1 MCFLTD
7 NIYDY
12 YNVSQ
17 GKITIPSMDD
27 GEEFSLTD
35 VSLCFTCNV
44 NVDFLVTLPPPCI
57 VFNLYILRNPKKTNQ
72 QTKNQIRH
80 RITTPPKWFNNRPNK
95 SINHLVRECT
105 NDLKPKNWSN
115 ERSLIEPSPFCS
127 DINSIQVFHTHKK
140 ETPPHVW
147 FISTGFYSNRI
158 SSI

>member
-57 VFNLYILRNPKKTNQ
+57 VFNLYILRNPKKNKPTNEK
-72 QTKNQIRH
+72 TKYGIESPHHQ
-80 RITTPPKWFNNRPNK
+80 
-95 SINHLVRECT
+95 
-105 NDLKPKNWSN
+105 NDL
-115 ERSLIEPSPFCS
+115 IT
-127 DINSIQVFHTHKK
+127 DQINQ
-140 ETPPHVW
+140 
-147 FISTGFYSNRI
+147 STTSFVNVPTI
-158 SSI
+158 